1 MDQQQN
7 QIISLIAVFLAL
19 GIGILIGASTG
30 EKALV
35 MHQLAFIEELKGEI
49 LYYKE
54 EIDSHLNSFLKL
66 QQELSEWESLEEEYL
81 VPLLLEN
88 SLENVKVIVI
98 SHKNID
104 EELIS
109 FLQKSSCFYSIYYVE
124 ESPIDEISLTQAPII
139 ILSGTIYSSSSDSS
153 LSSIL
158 EKLHNQGKFIIQI
171 KTEERD
177 LQIAF
182 KNFPIAAVENID
194 KFYNK
199 IKLLKMIKEYINQQK
214 EKE

>member
-54 EIDSHLNSFLKL
+54 EIDAQFDSFLKL
-66 QQELSEWESLEEEYL
+66 QQELSQWESLEEEYL
-81 VPLLLEN
+81 NPLLLEN
-88 SLENVKVIVI
+88 TLKDVKLTVVAQENVAK
-98 SHKNID
+98 
-104 EELIS
+104 ELAA
-109 FLQKSSCFYSIYYVE
+109 FLQKSGCSYFTYLFK
-124 ESPIDEISLTQAPII
+124 ESSFEDLLLTFADTEII
-139 ILSGTIYSSSSDSS
+139 ILSGYADPNLASVLESLQDQGKFVIQVTDEENAVNVSSSDVS
-153 LSSIL
+153 
-158 EKLHNQGKFIIQI
+158 
-171 KTEERD
+171 
-177 LQIAF
+177 
-182 KNFPIAAVENID
+182 FPTVDNID

-199 IKLLKMIKEYINQQK
+199 IKLLKIIQEHIQEGKE
-214 EKE
+214 

>member
-54 EIDSHLNSFLKL
+54 EIDAQFDSFLKL
-66 QQELSEWESLEEEYL
+66 QQELSQWESLEEEYL
-81 VPLLLEN
+81 NPLLLEN
-88 SLENVKVIVI
+88 TLKDVELTVVAQENVAK
-98 SHKNID
+98 
-104 EELIS
+104 ELAA
-109 FLQKSSCFYSIYYVE
+109 FLQKSGCSYFTYLFKERSFEDLLLIFADTE
-124 ESPIDEISLTQAPII
+124 II
-139 ILSGTIYSSSSDSS
+139 ILSGYADSTLASVLES
-153 LSSIL
+153 LQ
-158 EKLHNQGKFIIQI
+158 NQGKFVIQV
-171 KTEERD
+171 TDEENAVNISSSD
-177 LQIAF
+177 VS
-182 KNFPIAAVENID
+182 FPTVDNIN

-199 IKLLKMIKEYINQQK
+199 IKLLKIIQEHIQ
-214 EKE
+214 EGRE